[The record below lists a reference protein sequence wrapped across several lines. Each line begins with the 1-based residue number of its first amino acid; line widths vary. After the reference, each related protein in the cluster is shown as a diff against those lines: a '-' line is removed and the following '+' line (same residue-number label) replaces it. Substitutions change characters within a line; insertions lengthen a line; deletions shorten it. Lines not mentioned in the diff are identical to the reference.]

1 MRRNVAQGQ
10 SHASSQARLQC
21 QYRNRETYLHMSK
34 VHNICFLSVS
44 SALHLLYIAVLLLS
58 LSSLV
63 FFVCLLCFCLS
74 QLSLTPL
81 LLLVHLFYLQYWKY
95 KFRNAS
101 ENNSVPYDGDE
112 LTPLQRSFTC
122 DLTLTATISGTTFL
136 LLNAVYGHHIS
147 LRVKMLGTL
156 STILVLFGVTTS
168 FVEVN
173 TDKWQE
179 QFFLITLIIVVLLN
193 SE

>member
-1 MRRNVAQGQ
+1 MCPKCITF
-10 SHASSQARLQC
+10 AS
-21 QYRNRETYLHMSK
+21 YLFPPCY
-34 VHNICFLSVS
+34 I
-44 SALHLLYIAVLLLS
+44 LLYIAVLLLS

-74 QLSLTPL
+74 QLGLTLL